1 MTKQRL
7 LLLTTASLL
16 ISSGAH
22 ASVETQLTQCAA
34 IQDKLERLICY
45 DKLSS
50 SLNSHP
56 AKTAQLPVTET
67 LAVAASTTAVVSTA
81 NKTSHDDFGQVK
93 KADKEEIS
101 KIYLEV
107 AKVSK
112 DAYGALKISF
122 ANNQIWK
129 QTDNRTFRIKP
140 GQKVFI
146 EKAAFGSFML
156 GTDDRNTTIRVK
168 RLK

>member
-1 MTKQRL
+1 MIKQHL

-50 SLNSHP
+50 SLNST
-56 AKTAQLPVTET
+56 KTGQLPVTET
-67 LAVAASTTAVVSTA
+67 VAVAASTTAVASTA

-107 AKVSK
+107 AKISK

-122 ANNQIWK
+122 ANDQVWK